1 MRRILGDKNVIQDF
15 VDIRRKTKQ
24 STTIE
29 NIELY
34 KKLLAQIEVKVK
46 VEEMLKQELK
56 TIDEN
61 NYINNNDGT
70 EIQRV
75 VKKLKIIKI
84 LKREHFNFKIF

>member
-56 TIDEN
+56 TIGEN

-84 LKREHFNFKIF
+84 LKRELQF

>member
-1 MRRILGDKNVIQDF
+1 MGDKNVIQNF
-15 VDIRRKTKQ
+15 DIRPKTKQ

-34 KKLLAQIEVKVK
+34 KKLLEQIEVKVK

-70 EIQRV
+70 EI
-75 VKKLKIIKI
+75 
-84 LKREHFNFKIF
+84 

>member
-1 MRRILGDKNVIQDF
+1 MRKILGDKNVIQDF

-84 LKREHFNFKIF
+84 LKRELQF

>member
-1 MRRILGDKNVIQDF
+1 MGDKNVIQDF

-34 KKLLAQIEVKVK
+34 KKLLAQIKVKVK

-84 LKREHFNFKIF
+84 LKRELQF

>member
-34 KKLLAQIEVKVK
+34 KKLLAQIKVKVK

-84 LKREHFNFKIF
+84 LKRELQF

>member
-61 NYINNNDGT
+61 NSINNNDGT

-84 LKREHFNFKIF
+84 LKRELQF

>member
-1 MRRILGDKNVIQDF
+1 MGDKNVIQNF
-15 VDIRRKTKQ
+15 DIRPKTKQ

-34 KKLLAQIEVKVK
+34 KKLLEQIEVKVK

-61 NYINNNDGT
+61 NYINTNDGT
-70 EIQRV
+70 EI
-75 VKKLKIIKI
+75 
-84 LKREHFNFKIF
+84 

>member
-1 MRRILGDKNVIQDF
+1 MGDKNVIQNF
-15 VDIRRKTKQ
+15 VDIRPKTKQ

-34 KKLLAQIEVKVK
+34 KKLLEQIEVKVK

-70 EIQRV
+70 EIQQV

-84 LKREHFNFKIF
+84 LKKELQF

>member
-1 MRRILGDKNVIQDF
+1 MGDKNVIQNF
-15 VDIRRKTKQ
+15 DIRPKTKQ

-34 KKLLAQIEVKVK
+34 EKLLEQIEVKVK
-46 VEEMLKQELK
+46 VEEMLKQEVK

-70 EIQRV
+70 EIQHV
-75 VKKLKIIKI
+75 VKKLNIIKI
-84 LKREHFNFKIF
+84 LKRELQF

>member
-1 MRRILGDKNVIQDF
+1 MGDKNVIQNF
-15 VDIRRKTKQ
+15 DIRPKTKQ

-34 KKLLAQIEVKVK
+34 EKLLEQIEVKVK

-70 EIQRV
+70 EI
-75 VKKLKIIKI
+75 
-84 LKREHFNFKIF
+84 

>member
-1 MRRILGDKNVIQDF
+1 MRRIFGDKNVIQDF
-15 VDIRRKTKQ
+15 GDIRWKTKQ

-84 LKREHFNFKIF
+84 LKRELQF

>member
-1 MRRILGDKNVIQDF
+1 MGDKNVIQNF
-15 VDIRRKTKQ
+15 DIRPKTKQ

-34 KKLLAQIEVKVK
+34 KKLLEQIEVKVK

-70 EIQRV
+70 EIQQV
-75 VKKLKIIKI
+75 VKKLNIIKI
-84 LKREHFNFKIF
+84 LKRELQF

>member
-1 MRRILGDKNVIQDF
+1 MRRILGDKNVIEDF

-84 LKREHFNFKIF
+84 LKRELQF

>member
-1 MRRILGDKNVIQDF
+1 MGDKNVIQDF

-84 LKREHFNFKIF
+84 LKRELQF

>member
-1 MRRILGDKNVIQDF
+1 MRKILGDKNVIQDF

-46 VEEMLKQELK
+46 VEEVLKQELK

-84 LKREHFNFKIF
+84 LKRELQF

>member
-1 MRRILGDKNVIQDF
+1 MRKILGDKNVIQDF

-56 TIDEN
+56 TTDEN

-84 LKREHFNFKIF
+84 LKRELQF

>member
-1 MRRILGDKNVIQDF
+1 MGDKNVIQDF
-15 VDIRRKTKQ
+15 GDIRWKTKQ

-84 LKREHFNFKIF
+84 LKRELQF

>member
-15 VDIRRKTKQ
+15 GDIRWKTKQ

-84 LKREHFNFKIF
+84 LKRELQF

>member
-1 MRRILGDKNVIQDF
+1 MGDKNVIQDF

-56 TIDEN
+56 TIGEN

-84 LKREHFNFKIF
+84 LKRELQF

>member
-1 MRRILGDKNVIQDF
+1 MGDKNVIQDF
-15 VDIRRKTKQ
+15 VDIRWKTKQ

-84 LKREHFNFKIF
+84 LKRELQF

>member
-56 TIDEN
+56 TTDEN

-84 LKREHFNFKIF
+84 LKRELQF

>member
-15 VDIRRKTKQ
+15 VDIRWKTKQ

-84 LKREHFNFKIF
+84 LKRELQF

>member
-61 NYINNNDGT
+61 NYINNNNGT
-70 EIQRV
+70 EIQRL
-75 VKKLKIIKI
+75 VKK
-84 LKREHFNFKIF
+84 

>member
-1 MRRILGDKNVIQDF
+1 MGDKNVIQNF
-15 VDIRRKTKQ
+15 DIRPKTKQ

-34 KKLLAQIEVKVK
+34 KKLLEQIEVKVK

-70 EIQRV
+70 EIQQV

-84 LKREHFNFKIF
+84 LKKELQF

>member
-1 MRRILGDKNVIQDF
+1 MGDKNVIQNF
-15 VDIRRKTKQ
+15 VDIRPKTKQ

-34 KKLLAQIEVKVK
+34 KKLLEQIEVKVK

-70 EIQRV
+70 EIQQV
-75 VKKLKIIKI
+75 VKKLNIIKI
-84 LKREHFNFKIF
+84 LKRELQF

>member
-1 MRRILGDKNVIQDF
+1 MGDKNVIQDF

-61 NYINNNDGT
+61 NSINNNDGT

-84 LKREHFNFKIF
+84 LKRELQF

>member
-1 MRRILGDKNVIQDF
+1 MRKILGDKNVIQDF

-24 STTIE
+24 STIIE

-84 LKREHFNFKIF
+84 LKRELQF

>member
-70 EIQRV
+70 EIQQV
-75 VKKLKIIKI
+75 VKKLNIIKI
-84 LKREHFNFKIF
+84 LKRELQF

>member
-15 VDIRRKTKQ
+15 VDIRQKTKQ

-84 LKREHFNFKIF
+84 LKRELQF

>member
-84 LKREHFNFKIF
+84 LKRELQF

>member
-15 VDIRRKTKQ
+15 VDIRRETKQ

-84 LKREHFNFKIF
+84 LKRELQF

>member
-46 VEEMLKQELK
+46 VEEVLKQELK

-84 LKREHFNFKIF
+84 LKRELQF